1 MIEQSEPVKSDG
13 TVDEIESERA
23 DGIVPIAREL
33 LGEVTSDDVPGLAAE
48 VAYHAIFSIPALI
61 VVLITLA
68 AVIDNTAN
76 VDLAGRLRQTI
87 TDSAPASTQQIL
99 TALVDNAVAQVGG
112 GTASVGLAGAL
123 LLALWA
129 GSNAIGVLVKAFNR
143 AYDSTES
150 RSFPRK
156 KLAAVLLT
164 IAMGLVV
171 NLALA
176 LWVFGGQIGS
186 WIAKEFSMGSTFDW
200 TWNMLRIP
208 LGVVVV
214 LLMLGMLYYVGPTV
228 KQEFRSVLPGA
239 VFSTVA
245 WGALVFGFS
254 LYLRF
259 ASPGSAYGALS
270 GLIVF
275 LFFLYLTA
283 VIFLVGA
290 ELNALLARRY
300 DFRYRQAIAAGKV
313 DSGAG
318 GPRIFAQQAR
328 SGEPSSAG
336 SLVVGAVATIG
347 IVLAAML
354 GRRRA

>member
-1 MIEQSEPVKSDG
+1 MFEQSETVKSDG
-13 TVDEIESERA
+13 TVDEFESDRA
-23 DGIVPIAREL
+23 GGVVPFAREL
-33 LGEVTSDDVPGLAAE
+33 LHEVSSDDVPGLAAE

-76 VDLAGRLRQTI
+76 VDLADRLQQTI
-87 TDSAPASTQQIL
+87 SESAPESTQAIL
-99 TALVDNAVAQVGG
+99 TALVTNAVAQVDG

-123 LLALWA
+123 LLALWS

-171 NLALA
+171 NLAFA

-208 LGVVVV
+208 LGVVVI

-239 VFSTVA
+239 TFSTAA

-290 ELNALLARRY
+290 ELNAVLARRH
-300 DFRYRQAIAAGKV
+300 DDRYQEAIAT
-313 DSGAG
+313 GAVEDAVG
-318 GPRIFAQQAR
+318 GPRIVAQQAR
-328 SGEPSSAG
+328 YGEPSSAG

-354 GRRRA
+354 GRRKL